1 MVKNKKEKKN
11 FFSADFCK
19 VVRKKVIG
27 VMKVIAT
34 AYNNNNNN
42 CMQE

>member
-1 MVKNKKEKKN
+1 MLRNKKGQKD
-11 FFSADFCK
+11 FFGADFCK

-42 CMQE
+42 CKQE